1 MTTGTVNQPWY
12 KSWTLW
18 LAIFGQA
25 LAFLTLI
32 GVINTE
38 QNNAL
43 YTLLVSLGEVLT
55 LVGIFNNPTVNHIA
69 ERKLKAANR

>member
-25 LAFLTLI
+25 LTFLTLL
-32 GVINTE
+32 GVIDTAKND
-38 QNNAL
+38 AL
-43 YTLLVSLGEVLT
+43 WALLVAAGEVLT
-55 LVGIFNNPTVNHIA
+55 LWGFVNNPTVNHIA
-69 ERKLKAANR
+69 ERKAKHAHE